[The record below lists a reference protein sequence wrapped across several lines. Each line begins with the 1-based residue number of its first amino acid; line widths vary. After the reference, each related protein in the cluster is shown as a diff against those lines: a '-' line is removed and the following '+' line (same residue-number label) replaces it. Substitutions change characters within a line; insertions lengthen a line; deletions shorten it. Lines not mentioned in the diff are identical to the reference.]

1 MNSRM
6 RGMPFRLLLCLVLAG
21 NAGPAACEPN
31 DGSQRLPTVILEID
45 RGPEG
50 GSEGPARLTA
60 EVAATRQERTAGLM
74 HRRKLPDGRGMI
86 FVFDRDRQL
95 SFYMRNTLIPLSIA
109 YIAADG
115 RIAEIRDM
123 HPLDLTPVVSARSVR
138 YALEVPQGW
147 FARENVRV
155 GDLVMVDVLAKTN
168 PEPR

>member
-1 MNSRM
+1 MNSRECG
-6 RGMPFRLLLCLVLAG
+6 RAVVLCIALAGCNAALASCGTEDGAQKLPALVLQIKREADES
-21 NAGPAACEPN
+21 PV
-31 DGSQRLPTVILEID
+31 SLTV
-45 RGPEG
+45 
-50 GSEGPARLTA
+50 
-60 EVAATRQERTAGLM
+60 EVAASRQERATGLM
-74 HRRKLPDGRGMI
+74 HRRNLPDGRGMI
-86 FVFDRDRQL
+86 FVFDRDEQL

-109 YIAADG
+109 YIASDG